1 MRWLDRTYM
10 FATIL
15 IIMVISSGLV
25 GYIIGSSSKPTT
37 REQIQTETELKPII
51 WRMAAHVSS
60 SDPRYKIDQYFVELV
75 RNITNGRLIIEL
87 HPGGELFPIPQT
99 FEAVSRGVVELAEVF
114 LGYWVA
120 EDPVMALGAS
130 IPGPIRSPD
139 EILFL
144 YRKVEPIL
152 RKHIEARGVLLIG
165 PLAFT
170 PVEVF
175 MSRKPVYSL
184 NDLKGLLVRS
194 VGISAKVYEALGA
207 KVVAISPGEIIQAL
221 QFGTIDAL
229 EYGEYGGNY
238 LMGFHELCKYV
249 LEPPPGYS
257 LHSQT
262 YMDNFLI
269 VNPDAWRTLPD
280 ELKQAVLIAANA
292 TWKYAVELMYHWGY
306 FEARELWK
314 QAGAII
320 TTITEEEAKLI
331 VNISAR
337 IYVDL
342 AKQSSDAKEF
352 IINMIAV
359 WRELGY
365 STWADSVENGLRA
378 AGLI

>member
-25 GYIIGSSSKPTT
+25 GYIIGSSSKPATQ
-37 REQIQTETELKPII
+37 EQIQTETELKPII
-51 WRMAAHVSS
+51 WRMVAHVPP
-60 SDPRYKIDQYFVELV
+60 SDPRYKINQYFVELV
-75 RNITNGRLIIEL
+75 KNITNGRLIIVL
-87 HPGGELFPIPQT
+87 HPGGELFPISQT

-144 YRKVEPIL
+144 YRRVEPIL
-152 RKHIEARGVLLIG
+152 RKRIEARGVLLIG

-221 QFGTIDAL
+221 QFGIIDAL

-262 YMDNFLI
+262 YDKFL
-269 VNPDAWRTLPD
+269 
-280 ELKQAVLIAANA
+280 
-292 TWKYAVELMYHWGY
+292 Y
-306 FEARELWK
+306 
-314 QAGAII
+314 
-320 TTITEEEAKLI
+320 
-331 VNISAR
+331 VNISLENSEEVEPEYVVECGRADYAVKHGGR
-337 IYVDL
+337 IVAFIE
-342 AKQSSDAKEF
+342 AKPLGGISEEVIKEKLKYAF
-352 IINMIAV
+352 DSGVEFTVITD
-359 WRELGY
+359 GD
-365 STWADSVENGLRA
+365 TWLVY
-378 AGLI
+378 

>member
-1 MRWLDRTYM
+1 
-10 FATIL
+10 
-15 IIMVISSGLV
+15 
-25 GYIIGSSSKPTT
+25 
-37 REQIQTETELKPII
+37 
-51 WRMAAHVSS
+51 VSS

-320 TTITEEEAKLI
+320 STITEEEAKLI

-365 STWADSVENGLRA
+365 ASWADSVENGLRA